1 MKQFINDPLQTF
13 PLINY
18 DVSYVNNLTAPVS
31 IEASNVP
38 ITFGDRLNTTTPPT
52 YYGYKNYGW
61 NPTDRNT
68 KTFEDPIKEFVKK
81 ENSILGD
88 YFGGEGWPKYYNPNG
103 NDIVIPSGANLFDNS
118 PVTVGPPTAPAT
130 VNTSP
135 YDPEGNHWLL
145 TSSGDEPIRLAS
157 LGATYSLGD
166 TIHFAANY
174 EPQLKL
180 LKDYLDSDPKNKLQ
194 VVASLGDYP
203 AGTEVTA
210 VSLVDLTVT
219 VNNSHS
225 NQVNDGVYDFIRP
238 VNDYAV
244 KDITDLWYSW
254 AKYYVGLF
262 PADFS
267 STATANLNYYIPP
280 GQTTPSTQPLNEI
293 TLTSAPLTGQEL
305 QAGMTVTGTGL
316 PAGTTILSMTG
327 PDGAPISKA
336 DAIGDNI
343 YLSMIPGTST
353 PASQQYTF
361 GADTD
366 SAWVWRGLHK
376 TIRSDSSAMQT
387 RPTPSDLPDPFMK
400 RWSPSRPLYRQS
412 ICPIQRNWLIT

>member
-1 MKQFINDPLQTF
+1 M
-13 PLINY
+13 
-18 DVSYVNNLTAPVS
+18 
-31 IEASNVP
+31 
-38 ITFGDRLNTTTPPT
+38 
-52 YYGYKNYGW
+52 
-61 NPTDRNT
+61 
-68 KTFEDPIKEFVKK
+68 
-81 ENSILGD
+81 
-88 YFGGEGWPKYYNPNG
+88 
-103 NDIVIPSGANLFDNS
+103 
-118 PVTVGPPTAPAT
+118 
-130 VNTSP
+130 
-135 YDPEGNHWLL
+135 
-145 TSSGDEPIRLAS
+145 
-157 LGATYSLGD
+157 
-166 TIHFAANY
+166 
-174 EPQLKL
+174 
-180 LKDYLDSDPKNKLQ
+180 LKDYLDSDQKNKLQ

-210 VSLVDLTVT
+210 VSLADLTVT

-225 NQVNDGVYDFIRP
+225 NQVNDGVYDFVRP

-267 STATANLNYYIPP
+267 STATANLNYYVPP

-361 GADTD
+361 G
-366 SAWVWRGLHK
+366 RRHRFRLGLARASQNH
-376 TIRSDSSAMQT
+376 TISRSAMQR

-400 RWSPSRPLYRQS
+400 RWSPSRPLYRRS